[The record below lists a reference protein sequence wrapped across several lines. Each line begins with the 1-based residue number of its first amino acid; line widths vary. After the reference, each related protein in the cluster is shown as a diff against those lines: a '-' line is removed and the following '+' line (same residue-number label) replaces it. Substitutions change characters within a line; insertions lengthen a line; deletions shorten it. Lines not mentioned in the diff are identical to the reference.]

1 MYSMHSVVGMVLRY
15 LRVLQAADWRRIMK
29 DTKWEKEGIQY
40 EMLSDT
46 GVWTKWGLIRCETRN
61 VGRDQILI
69 QDLINCFK
77 ACGLWEIGKQNSQW
91 FKHPDYGAQIPG
103 FNFQLCCFYSACAH
117 AHMCAHIHTLVM

>member
-46 GVWTKWGLIRCETRN
+46 GV
-61 VGRDQILI
+61 
-69 QDLINCFK
+69 
-77 ACGLWEIGKQNSQW
+77 
-91 FKHPDYGAQIPG
+91 
-103 FNFQLCCFYSACAH
+103 
-117 AHMCAHIHTLVM
+117 